1 MKINSKS
8 KWSESQIEEFL
19 SSAAIPMRLSFM
31 NMNDE
36 PMICSLWFKFID
48 GSLWSASHENSYVV
62 NQLKN
67 NCKVSFEVS
76 TNEYPYKGVRGKASV
91 ELSRVNAD
99 YILEELIDKYLD
111 SRNSRLVSW
120 LMSRVESEYV
130 LKITPS
136 IINSWD
142 FSDRMEGKA
151 SG

>member
-8 KWSESQIEEFL
+8 KWSEREIKEFL
-19 SSAAIPMRLSFM
+19 SAATIPMRLSFM
-31 NMNDE
+31 NINDE

-48 GSLWSASHENSYVV
+48 DSLWSASHENSYVV

-91 ELSRVNAD
+91 ELSRLNVDDVLAG
-99 YILEELIDKYLD
+99 LIDKYLD
-111 SRNSRLVSW
+111 RRNSRLASW
-120 LMSRVESEYV
+120 LMSRVESEYI

-142 FSDRMEGKA
+142 FSDRMEGQA